1 MGEEICPGQGFIY
14 IYTKTLTLNL
24 KNMVQSHYS
33 PFNQRHSVGE
43 VWGRLGQWERRYA
56 PDKQLTFFLI
66 VIKKR
71 ENVIFA
77 GSFGFIVF

>member
-24 KNMVQSHYS
+24 KNMAQSHYS

-43 VWGRLGQWERRYA
+43 VWGRLGQGERWYA
-56 PDKQLTFFLI
+56 VNFFLNSN
-66 VIKKR
+66 KKR
-71 ENVIFA
+71 GNVIFA

>member
-1 MGEEICPGQGFIY
+1 MDRDYTFIDTLWVKY
-14 IYTKTLTLNL
+14 KTLTLNL

-33 PFNQRHSVGE
+33 PFNQRHSVVE
-43 VWGRLGQWERRYA
+43 VWGRLGQGETRYA